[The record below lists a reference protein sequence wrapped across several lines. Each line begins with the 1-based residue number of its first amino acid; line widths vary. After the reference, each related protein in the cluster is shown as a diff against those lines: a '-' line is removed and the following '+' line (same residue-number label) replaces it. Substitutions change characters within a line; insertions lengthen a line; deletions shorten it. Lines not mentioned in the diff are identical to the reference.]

1 MNKKVFLLLLFL
13 LSIRLFQA
21 QNLSTQDIIDE
32 YVRTLPEGAEIAVG
46 LILPDTV
53 YKQGYRIE
61 AGATTAIDNGQHVFE
76 IGSITKTFTGALV
89 MDQVSRG
96 NMKLD
101 GPIAAYLPAG
111 DKIKSEKARLVTLQQ
126 LLTHTSGLSNGP
138 ASFIPPYL
146 RAQLFSAG
154 NPNQYIKWKHY
165 RKYLRNEKLDAP
177 PGEKWAYNNCGIS
190 LIGYMVA
197 QQAQTPWEELVR
209 QRLFAPLGM
218 NNSYPTGQGAPSGL
232 LVQGYDKKGKPA
244 GLWDMDFINPAGSIK
259 SCTDDLLIWISAHL
273 QAEEGSLFYDMKQRY
288 GLSTGWAN
296 NYMGN
301 AWIHRITDSEQI
313 IWHDGATGAFRA
325 FVAFDDEHK
334 TGLVLLTN
342 FSPHHPK
349 MNDVDGKSRIRAYG
363 FRILESL

>member
-1 MNKKVFLLLLFL
+1 MKKNALLLLPFL
-13 LSIRLFQA
+13 LTLHLLQA
-21 QNLSTQDIIDE
+21 QSAATQALIDE
-32 YVRTLPEGAEIAVG
+32 YVRTLPDKAELAIG
-46 LILPDTV
+46 IILPDTI
-53 YKQGYRIE
+53 YKQGYQLVDGE
-61 AGATTAIDNGQHVFE
+61 GVPIDNSRHVFE
-76 IGSITKTFTGALV
+76 IGSITKTFTGALLL
-89 MDQVSRG
+89 DQVRKG
-96 NMKLD
+96 NMHLD
-101 GPIAAYLPAG
+101 SPITTYLPAR
-111 DKIKSEKARLVTLQQ
+111 DKVHSDKSRQVTLKQ

-138 ASFIPPYL
+138 ASFLLPYL
-146 RAQLFSAG
+146 RARLFSPD
-154 NPNQYIKWKHY
+154 NPNKYMKWKHY